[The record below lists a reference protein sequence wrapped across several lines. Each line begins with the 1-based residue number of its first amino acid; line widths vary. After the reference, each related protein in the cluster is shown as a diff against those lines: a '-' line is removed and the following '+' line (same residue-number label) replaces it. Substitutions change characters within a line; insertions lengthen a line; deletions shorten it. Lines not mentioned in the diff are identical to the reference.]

1 MKPSIRILLLCL
13 FFAPILKAQNSK
25 EPVEGVV
32 SYVTSRNV
40 YVKFKTTENIAEG
53 DTLYIMIGGR
63 KEAALRVSARSS
75 FSCVCEPLTDRKFT
89 SDDRIFFTNK
99 REAAGNPETEKNPA
113 PVNEPPVEKQASP
126 ADTLEKTTD
135 TKKRNSEAI
144 YGRVSVAS
152 YTNLTGASYGNSLR
166 MRYNLLLNAK
176 NIGGSAFSAESYV
189 TFSHRNGRWGD
200 IRENVFNGLK
210 IYNLSVAYALGK
222 TARIVAGRKINP
234 KLSNMGAVD
243 GLQFE
248 LKTRNF
254 TTGLLAGSRPD
265 YSNYGFNT
273 KLFQYG
279 AFLSHE
285 STSTHGNLQ
294 TTLAFVEQKNS
305 GVTDRRFAYLQHSN
319 TLIPNLSFF
328 GSTEFDLYRYKIV
341 TDSLLPQSDT
351 LKEINKAPELSNMYL
366 SLRYKVS
373 SRMSVSVSY
382 SSRKNII
389 YYETYKSF
397 IEQLL
402 EKETQQGVLLQV
414 NYRPLK
420 LLAVGANGG
429 YRFRKGDPAAS
440 KNLYVYAT
448 YSQIPYTGINATLS
462 ATLLGTSYLNGNV
475 FALSLSRDLI
485 RGKLSGGFTYRFADY
500 TYTGNDYNQMQ
511 HSGEISLNW
520 KVMKKLSCS
529 FYYEGNYDS
538 RYLLNR
544 IFLQVSKSF

>member
-13 FFAPILKAQNSK
+13 FFAPILRAQNSK
-25 EPVEGVV
+25 EPAEGVV

-40 YVKFKTTENIAEG
+40 YVKFKNTENIAEG
-53 DTLYIMIGGR
+53 DTLYMMIDG
-63 KEAALRVSARSS
+63 KKLAALRVSARSS
-75 FSCVCEPLTDRKFT
+75 FSCVCEPLINRKFT
-89 SDDRIFFTNK
+89 TSDRITYFN
-99 REAAGNPETEKNPA
+99 RQDAAVGAENEIIPV
-113 PVNEPPVEKQASP
+113 PVNEPPAEKQPSP
-126 ADTLEKTTD
+126 ADTLQKNVD
-135 TKKRNSEAI
+135 AKKRSNETLF
-144 YGRVSVAS
+144 GRVSLAS
-152 YTNLTGASYGNSLR
+152 YTNLTGAPYGNSLR
-166 MRYNLLLNAK
+166 MRYTVLLNAR
-176 NIGGSAFSAESYV
+176 NIGGSGFSAESYV
-189 TFSHRNGRWGD
+189 SFSHRNGRWDD

-210 IYNLSVAYALGK
+210 IYNLSVAYAIGK
-222 TARIVAGRKINP
+222 NARIIAGRKINP

-243 GLQFE
+243 GLQIEF
-248 LKTRNF
+248 KTHSI

-273 KLFQYG
+273 KLFQFG
-279 AFLSHE
+279 AFISHE
-285 STSTHGNLQ
+285 PTLKSGNLQ

-328 GSTEFDLYRYKIV
+328 GSTEFELYRYKIV

-351 LKEINKAPELSNMYL
+351 LKEISHSPELSNMYL
-366 SLRYKVS
+366 SLRYKVN

-389 YYETYKSF
+389 YYETYKNF

-402 EKETQQGVLLQV
+402 EKENQQGTLLQV
-414 NYRPLK
+414 NYRPLRM
-420 LLAVGANGG
+420 LSLGANGG
-429 YRFRKGDPAAS
+429 YRFRRGDAQAS

-448 YSQIPYTGINATLS
+448 YSQIPFIGINATLS

-475 FALSLSRDLI
+475 FALNLSRDLI

-500 TYTGNDYNQMQ
+500 TYTGNNYNQMQ